1 MDALAGDV
9 MEHALTFE
17 TVSVRYRPGGPEA
30 VSRVTFRVA
39 PGERVA
45 LLGLNGCG
53 KTTLLTAAVGL
64 VPFTGTIT
72 VAGLTVARDTL
83 RAVRDQVG
91 FLFGVRDDQLL
102 LPHVLHDVAFSLER
116 RGVPRREAREQAQQ
130 ALVALG
136 AGHLAEMA
144 PHRLSVGQ
152 RQRVALA
159 ASLVSR
165 PQVVLLDEPSSALD
179 PVGREELAQLLG
191 RQQVSLLM
199 ATHDLPFAR
208 RVCHRFV
215 MLEGG
220 RVVIET
226 TNINVIEEYQEQQIA
241 QIVEASGVY
250 FATRVSS

>member
-1 MDALAGDV
+1 MTNSPPLSFKNV
-9 MEHALTFE
+9 T
-17 TVSVRYRPGGPEA
+17 VRYAAGSQPA
-30 VSRVTFRVA
+30 VADVTFTVA
-39 PGERVA
+39 PGERVG
-45 LLGLNGCG
+45 LLGLNGSG
-53 KTTLLTAAVGL
+53 KTSLLLAAVGL
-64 VPFTGTIT
+64 VNFSGEIT
-72 VAGLTVARDTL
+72 TAGLAVVPKNL
-83 RAVRDQVG
+83 RRVRDNVG
-91 FLFGVRDDQLL
+91 FLFGTPDDQILF
-102 LPHVLHDVAFSLER
+102 PNVLHDVAFTLER